1 MLLECIRV
9 QALSLAQQSAGDE
22 DAYDYNAL
30 LRHGIFEAYSG
41 ILNGMSKG
49 MSSKHLT
56 QVAPVRAP
64 AQRRALANCR
74 DVRLLHWQSAAY
86 GNVICSSMVVSP
98 YLPDWLGVTGSG

>member
-1 MLLECIRV
+1 MRCSCADGA

-22 DAYDYNAL
+22 DAYDYNSL

-56 QVAPVRAP
+56 HVAPVRGPRA
-64 AQRRALANCR
+64 ASCADVMQRRT
-74 DVRLLHWQSAAY
+74 VSAAPLH
-86 GNVICSSMVVSP
+86 MVH
-98 YLPDWLGVTGSG
+98 GGIAACA

>member
-1 MLLECIRV
+1 MLKCNRA

-64 AQRRALANCR
+64 THGQRF
-74 DVRLLHWQSAAY
+74 Q
-86 GNVICSSMVVSP
+86 G
-98 YLPDWLGVTGSG
+98 GTG

>member
-1 MLLECIRV
+1 MRCWA

-22 DAYDYNAL
+22 DAYDYNSL

-64 AQRRALANCR
+64 MQGRVLACCTSASVACVAAL
-74 DVRLLHWQSAAY
+74 VRVVAISACM
-86 GNVICSSMVVSP
+86 G
-98 YLPDWLGVTGSG
+98 